1 MGTFAN
7 GKMINQDLSTSSI
20 TNRSTIAATAISD
33 PNGNSRTNIIENIT
47 NSKIKRI
54 TDNPFYFFTNMP
66 MTKVTFYNIDKNE
79 TTLDEVIDNTYNF
92 IGPASGLR
100 FDKINGVILYGIQ
113 RMELNIDMGE
123 WGTEA
128 DPIEGDAVLPPNT
141 FVPYVN
147 SYFSIDYINQPGK
160 EVLFRVTSVNID
172 TFPNGSNFYK
182 INYKL
187 ESIGED
193 ISPQVVKEYQYL
205 SSNVGRGNV
214 LVDSETYN
222 MMNSYSSIIENLKQ
236 AYFELFFQESTQ
248 AFVFKYGFYD
258 YFFYDPYL
266 VEFMIRNKIYSASDD
281 KYIYLSQP
289 AWPPKYFNIDYNHT
303 IFKYVEDLKSTICY
317 FYGYGLLVQDPMS
330 LLTHR
335 LEPYYMITVRDD
347 DGTNLVGCPL
357 LERIP
362 LFDTDLVKLLGY
374 GLDKDKNK
382 ICKCC
387 CDCNSVLKDL
397 PNYKKYYE
405 ILYDYFN
412 GIPISYSLIET
423 INDIKFVPC
432 KELYYTIPL
441 LIYIIQKTVSDLSNA
456 SNNDTN
462 SLDENTNYKDAS
474 NTRTNCPKG
483 CLECT
488 NNR

>member
-382 ICKCC
+382 ICKCG
-387 CDCNSVLKDL
+387 CDCNSVLKEL

-412 GIPISYSLIET
+412 GIPISYGLIET

-462 SLDENTNYKDAS
+462 GLDENTNYKDAS

>member
-214 LVDSETYN
+214 LVDSDTYN

-248 AFVFKYGFYD
+248 TFVFKYGFYD

-266 VEFMIRNKIYSASDD
+266 IEFMIRNKIYSASGD

-289 AWPPKYFNIDYNHT
+289 AWPPMYFNIDYNHT

-382 ICKCC
+382 ICKCD

-412 GIPISYSLIET
+412 GIPISYSLIES

-462 SLDENTNYKDAS
+462 SLDGNTNYKDAS
-474 NTRTNCPKG
+474 NTRTSCPKG

>member
-182 INYKL
+182 MNYKL

-248 AFVFKYGFYD
+248 AFVFKY
-258 YFFYDPYL
+258 
-266 VEFMIRNKIYSASDD
+266 
-281 KYIYLSQP
+281 
-289 AWPPKYFNIDYNHT
+289 
-303 IFKYVEDLKSTICY
+303 
-317 FYGYGLLVQDPMS
+317 
-330 LLTHR
+330 
-335 LEPYYMITVRDD
+335 
-347 DGTNLVGCPL
+347 
-357 LERIP
+357 
-362 LFDTDLVKLLGY
+362 
-374 GLDKDKNK
+374 
-382 ICKCC
+382 
-387 CDCNSVLKDL
+387 
-397 PNYKKYYE
+397 
-405 ILYDYFN
+405 
-412 GIPISYSLIET
+412 
-423 INDIKFVPC
+423 
-432 KELYYTIPL
+432 
-441 LIYIIQKTVSDLSNA
+441 
-456 SNNDTN
+456 
-462 SLDENTNYKDAS
+462 
-474 NTRTNCPKG
+474 
-483 CLECT
+483 
-488 NNR
+488 